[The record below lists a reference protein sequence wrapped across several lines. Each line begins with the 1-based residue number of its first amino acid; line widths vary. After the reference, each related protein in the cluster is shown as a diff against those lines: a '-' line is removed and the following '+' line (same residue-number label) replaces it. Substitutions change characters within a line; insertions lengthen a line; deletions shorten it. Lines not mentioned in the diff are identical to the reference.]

1 MKQTALS
8 TVSIKGMAIGNALA
22 LLFCLVQH
30 LTHFVHLNPDNY
42 FVSYVPVHVDLLQ
55 LLLVNVVAFAAILLI
70 MLLPSL
76 FIARVD
82 PADTVRVK

>member
-1 MKQTALS
+1 ML
-8 TVSIKGMAIGNALA
+8 IGNAAA

-30 LTHFVHLNPDNY
+30 LTHFIRLNPDNY
-42 FVSYVPVHVDLLQ
+42 FVSFVPVSVNWAGVLAVDAA
-55 LLLVNVVAFAAILLI
+55 AFAAI
-70 MLLPSL
+70 MLLLMIPSL